1 MLGNMAELMQ
11 YHIVDALLLGAFSKC
26 RLSIKLLL
34 IEQLPHYFFIT
45 IDLNIEL
52 FVVRDIAQKFDY
64 SRHL

>member
-1 MLGNMAELMQ
+1 MPSF
-11 YHIVDALLLGAFSKC
+11 IAFSKC

-34 IEQLPHYFFIT
+34 IEQLPHYFFIVT
-45 IDLNIEL
+45 DLNIEL